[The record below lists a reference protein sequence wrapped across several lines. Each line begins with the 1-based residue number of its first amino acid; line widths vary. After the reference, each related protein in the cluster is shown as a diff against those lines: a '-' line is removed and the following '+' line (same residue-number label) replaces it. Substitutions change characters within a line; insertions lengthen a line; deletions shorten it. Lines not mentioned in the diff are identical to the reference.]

1 VATAPRSSA
10 NGLPLRHP
18 GLASL
23 TSVLAGRHD
32 LGPLGIR
39 LAVWRHDLHARG
51 IELVLDVRVQV
62 EHDLHAPLGRAS
74 PGMNSCGEYDGRTT
88 HVIRDR
94 QR

>member
-1 VATAPRSSA
+1 
-10 NGLPLRHP
+10 
-18 GLASL
+18 
-23 TSVLAGRHD
+23 
-32 LGPLGIR
+32 
-39 LAVWRHDLHARG
+39 VWRHDLHARG